1 MSNIL
6 KKPGWNSVIEEK
18 AGRKYTK
25 TLNSA
30 ISDLVERSSLGSN
43 PAQKIQRIANALHKH
58 YADKSFSNKEII
70 EYIKSELPS
79 IKLRSDNDAFSQETL
94 YTADNQWN
102 SQYIPPQES
111 ENNITQPN
119 DVDVVQSSSTEDY
132 PLVVAKENVRPSKTK
147 QDLMLKEE
155 YYKRMRHF
163 YRMEELFR

>member
-70 EYIKSELPS
+70 EYIKSEIPS
-79 IKLRSDNDAFSQETL
+79 IKLKTDTEDAPEETL

-102 SQYIPPQES
+102 SKYIPPQEHETTS
-111 ENNITQPN
+111 TPSN
-119 DVDVVQSSSTEDY
+119 DVDVVQNTTDEEY
-132 PLVVAKENVRPSKTK
+132 PVAIAKENIRPSKTK

-163 YRMEELFR
+163 YKMEELFR

>member
-25 TLNSA
+25 TLNAA
-30 ISDLVERSSLGSN
+30 INELVDRASLGTN

-58 YADKSFSNKEII
+58 YADRSFSNKEIM
-70 EYIKSELPS
+70 EYIKSEIPS
-79 IKLRSDNDAFSQETL
+79 IKLKADTDQSSEDIL

-102 SQYIPPQES
+102 SRYVPPEESQTPTTPETINNVIPNTDTADYPVAVNQE
-111 ENNITQPN
+111 NTK
-119 DVDVVQSSSTEDY
+119 VSSTKID
-132 PLVVAKENVRPSKTK
+132 SI
-147 QDLMLKEE
+147 LKEE

-163 YRMEELFR
+163 YKMEELFR